1 MNAMILLKIWTRE
14 GAKVNNSSDFFSEED
29 INVSI
34 IMSIYFKRFF
44 FANKYAWILYITFY
58 YAHESLPIINRF

>member
-1 MNAMILLKIWTRE
+1 MILLKIWTRE

-44 FANKYAWILYITFY
+44 LQIVCLDFVYHIL
-58 YAHESLPIINRF
+58 LCP